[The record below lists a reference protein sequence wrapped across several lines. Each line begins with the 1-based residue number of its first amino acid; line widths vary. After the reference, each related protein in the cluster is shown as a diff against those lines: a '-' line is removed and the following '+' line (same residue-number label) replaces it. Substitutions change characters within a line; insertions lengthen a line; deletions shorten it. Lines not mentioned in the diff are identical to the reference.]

1 MFDAIARGTRRFDPK
16 SSSFSKFELFLCSS
30 LLFVAPF
37 EAYLVSLV
45 GGIVK
50 YVLLFAILYVL
61 YKDCYHSRKL
71 YFNWYIV
78 AFLAWF
84 VIKTTSILWT
94 SNLAIPKLHFASQ
107 IGMVG
112 FFFALNSI
120 EIDQRSRDKI
130 LISMYAGSLLF
141 CGLSLLLMRPY
152 ALYTQR
158 FVLTI
163 MGVQM
168 DPNNAGAIALPSFAL
183 SMYWMVQ
190 KRGVIKRLF
199 YASSLLMSSYVI
211 LMTGSRGS
219 MLGMAA
225 IVLLLVLT
233 SRDISLSKKALMVAV
248 LFLGLLAVL
257 SITPIDTLN
266 RLFGDYGDGSGR
278 SELWQSV
285 WNAFLAHPLLGVGW
299 GGVADIINMATHNTF
314 LSMLAEQGILG
325 FLFFAFPIAFVFIV
339 SIKSKSTITMLLLA
353 SALFPALTIDA
364 INKRFLWY
372 GITVAFMVFRG
383 GVSSRDSSFSY
394 KAGERR
400 EAVSSQRPLG
410 SV

>member
-1 MFDAIARGTRRFDPK
+1 MTESITRGARRLDSNRVG
-16 SSSFSKFELFLCSS
+16 FSNFELFLCSV
-30 LLFVAPF
+30 LLFIAPF
-37 EAYLVSLV
+37 EAYLVSLI

-61 YKDCYHSRKL
+61 YKDYYHSRTL
-71 YFNWYIV
+71 HLNWYITG
-78 AFLAWF
+78 FLAWF
-84 VIKTTSILWT
+84 AIKITSVLWT
-94 SNLAIPKLHFASQ
+94 TNLAIPKLHFASQ
-107 IGMVG
+107 VGMVG
-112 FFFALNSI
+112 FFFVLNSI
-120 EIDQRSRDKI
+120 EVDRRSRDTI
-130 LISMYAGSLLF
+130 LLSMYAGSLLF
-141 CGLSLLLMRPY
+141 CILSLFLMKPY

-183 SMYWMVQ
+183 SIYWMVQ
-190 KRGVIKRLF
+190 KQGAARKLF
-199 YASSLLMSSYVI
+199 YAVSVLVSSYVI

-225 IVLLLVLT
+225 IVLLLVFV
-233 SRDISLSKKALMVAV
+233 SRDIGMTRKAIMIAILCLG
-248 LFLGLLAVL
+248 LFLVL

-278 SELWQSV
+278 SELWKMV
-285 WNAFLAHPLLGVGW
+285 WNAFLSQPLLGVGW

-325 FLFFAFPIAFVFIV
+325 SLFFVFPIAFVFIA
-339 SIKSKSTITMLLLA
+339 SLKNKSTVATLLLV

-383 GVSSRDSSFSY
+383 HITDRCSGHAACEGRKD
-394 KAGERR
+394 GL
-400 EAVSSQRPLG
+400 SQSALG
-410 SV
+410 AD